1 MQSLGE
7 RWRDIF
13 EEGKEMVGK
22 VCHCVFV
29 NLSTFTTHCFA
40 PQVLQPAH
48 LSKWNNNDA
57 HDCVLNAATA
67 PTRAVT
73 GRKR

>member
-1 MQSLGE
+1 ME
-7 RWRDIF
+7 
-13 EEGKEMVGK
+13 GK

-40 PQVLQPAH
+40 PQVVQTEH
-48 LSKWNNNDA
+48 LSKLNNKDA
-57 HDCVLNAATA
+57 HDCVLNAAAA